1 MRKSYLKG
9 TRILL
14 LFTLVVWLF
23 TISATVI
30 TIKPFFGNFGDK
42 TQNTEKYTTGLDGNS
57 YIKLLA
63 IEETNI
69 TDDKVLSEGEKF
81 YLVQYEDG
89 YIMMKS
95 TPEKIREILGK
106 YGLDDLPDGKLVFAD
121 SYDIYV
127 DIDGV
132 REMNSGGKRRTS
144 KPNVPNE
151 LREKFKK
158 AYKESDLPIVKSPL
172 NNSAWK
178 NEFNEKIYIRTL
190 TTADTVYSFI
200 GLGFFIMITLVMTSN
215 VIKRIRINISSYNTL
230 FYKYPETRY
239 DMDLIVRDAN
249 FINKELKIIV
259 YKDLLI
265 IYKTTFIVEEIS
277 DIEEMLFRKN
287 SAKGKNEHT
296 LIYNTHFDNKNREI
310 KMKRVSTE
318 EFIATAK
325 TLRKDYKIKIIIN
338 V

>member
-9 TRILL
+9 TRILI
-14 LFTLVVWLF
+14 LFTLVAWVF
-23 TISATVI
+23 TIAAIVG
-30 TIKPFFGNFGDK
+30 TIKPYFGNFGDK
-42 TQNTEKYTTGLDGNS
+42 TQNTEKYRTGLDGYA

-63 IEETNI
+63 IQETNI
-69 TDDKVLSEGEKF
+69 EDSKILSEGEKF

-95 TPEKIREILGK
+95 TPEKIQEILGK
-106 YGLDDLPDGKLVFAD
+106 HDLVDGKLVFAD

-127 DIDGV
+127 DIDGE
-132 REMNSGGKRRTS
+132 REMSSGGKHSSS
-144 KPNVPNE
+144 KPNVSNE

-190 TTADTVYSFI
+190 NTMDSIISFVFSGI
-200 GLGFFIMITLVMTSN
+200 LTMIALIMTFNI
-215 VIKRIRINISSYNTL
+215 IKRIRSNISSYNTL

-277 DIEEMLFRKN
+277 DIEKILFRKN

-296 LIYNTHFDNKNREI
+296 LIYSTHIDNKNREI

-318 EFIATAK
+318 DFIATAK
-325 TLRKDYKIKIIIN
+325 TLRTDYKIQIIRN

>member
-1 MRKSYLKG
+1 MIKYYLKG
-9 TRILL
+9 KN
-14 LFTLVVWLF
+14 FTLF
-23 TISATVI
+23 S
-30 TIKPFFGNFGDK
+30 
-42 TQNTEKYTTGLDGNS
+42 
-57 YIKLLA
+57 
-63 IEETNI
+63 
-69 TDDKVLSEGEKF
+69 
-81 YLVQYEDG
+81 
-89 YIMMKS
+89 
-95 TPEKIREILGK
+95 
-106 YGLDDLPDGKLVFAD
+106 
-121 SYDIYV
+121 SYDIHV

-132 REMNSGGKRRTS
+132 REMSSGGKRRTS

-230 FYKYPETRY
+230 FYKYPETRN

-265 IYKTTFIVEEIS
+265 IYKTTFIVEEIN
-277 DIEEMLFRKN
+277 DIEKMLFRKN

-296 LIYNTHFDNKNREI
+296 IIYSTHFDNKNREI
-310 KMKRVSTE
+310 KLKRISTE
-318 EFIATAK
+318 DFIATAK
-325 TLRKDYKIKIIIN
+325 RLRENYKIKIKIN

>member
-9 TRILL
+9 ARILL

-23 TISATVI
+23 TISVTVI
-30 TIKPFFGNFGDK
+30 TIKPYFGNFGDK
-42 TQNTEKYTTGLDGNS
+42 TQNTEKYRTGLDGYA

-63 IEETNI
+63 IQETNI
-69 TDDKVLSEGEKF
+69 EDSKILSEGEKF

-95 TPEKIREILGK
+95 TPEKIQEILGK
-106 YGLDDLPDGKLVFAD
+106 HDLVDGKLVFAD

-127 DIDGV
+127 DIDGE
-132 REMNSGGKRRTS
+132 REMSSGGKHSSS
-144 KPNVPNE
+144 KPNVSNE

-287 SAKGKNEHT
+287 SAKGKNEHI

-318 EFIATAK
+318 DFIATAK

>member
-23 TISATVI
+23 TISAAVI

-106 YGLDDLPDGKLVFAD
+106 YGLDDLTDGKLVFAD
-121 SYDIYV
+121 S
-127 DIDGV
+127 
-132 REMNSGGKRRTS
+132 
-144 KPNVPNE
+144 
-151 LREKFKK
+151 
-158 AYKESDLPIVKSPL
+158 
-172 NNSAWK
+172 
-178 NEFNEKIYIRTL
+178 
-190 TTADTVYSFI
+190 
-200 GLGFFIMITLVMTSN
+200 
-215 VIKRIRINISSYNTL
+215 
-230 FYKYPETRY
+230 
-239 DMDLIVRDAN
+239 
-249 FINKELKIIV
+249 
-259 YKDLLI
+259 
-265 IYKTTFIVEEIS
+265 
-277 DIEEMLFRKN
+277 
-287 SAKGKNEHT
+287 
-296 LIYNTHFDNKNREI
+296 
-310 KMKRVSTE
+310 
-318 EFIATAK
+318 
-325 TLRKDYKIKIIIN
+325 
-338 V
+338 

>member
-23 TISATVI
+23 TISAAVI

-42 TQNTEKYTTGLDGNS
+42 TQNTEKYRTGLDGYA

-63 IEETNI
+63 IQETNI
-69 TDDKVLSEGEKF
+69 EDSKILSEGEKF

-95 TPEKIREILGK
+95 TPEKIQEILGK
-106 YGLDDLPDGKLVFAD
+106 HDLVDGKLVFAD

-127 DIDGV
+127 DIDGE
-132 REMNSGGKRRTS
+132 REMSSGGKHSSS
-144 KPNVPNE
+144 KPNVSNE

-178 NEFNEKIYIRTL
+178 NDFNEKIYIRTL
-190 TTADTVYSFI
+190 NTTDSIISFVFSGI
-200 GLGFFIMITLVMTSN
+200 LTMIALIMTFNI
-215 VIKRIRINISSYNTL
+215 IKRIRSNISSYNTL

-259 YKDLLI
+259 YKELLI

-277 DIEEMLFRKN
+277 DIEKMLFRKN

-296 LIYNTHFDNKNREI
+296 IIYSTHFSDKNREI
-310 KMKRVSTE
+310 KLKRVKTE
-318 EFIATAK
+318 DIIATAK
-325 TLRKDYKIKIIIN
+325 TLREDYKMKIIIN

>member
-23 TISATVI
+23 TISAAVI
-30 TIKPFFGNFGDK
+30 TIKPYFGNFGDK
-42 TQNTEKYTTGLDGNS
+42 TQNTEKYRTGLDGYA

-63 IEETNI
+63 IQETNI
-69 TDDKVLSEGEKF
+69 EDSKILSEGEKF

-95 TPEKIREILGK
+95 TPEKIQEILGK
-106 YGLDDLPDGKLVFAD
+106 HDLVDGKLVFAD

-127 DIDGV
+127 DIDGE
-132 REMNSGGKRRTS
+132 REMSSGGKHSSS
-144 KPNVPNE
+144 KPNVSNE

-200 GLGFFIMITLVMTSN
+200 GLGFFIMITLVMTTN
-215 VIKRIRINISSYNTL
+215 VIKRIRSNINSYDTL

-287 SAKGKNEHT
+287 SAKGKNEHI

>member
-9 TRILL
+9 ARILL

-23 TISATVI
+23 TISVTVI
-30 TIKPFFGNFGDK
+30 TIKPYFGNFGDK
-42 TQNTEKYTTGLDGNS
+42 TQNTEKYRTGLDGYA

-63 IEETNI
+63 IQETNI
-69 TDDKVLSEGEKF
+69 EDSKILSEGEKF

-95 TPEKIREILGK
+95 TPEKIQEILGK
-106 YGLDDLPDGKLVFAD
+106 HDLVDGKLVFAD

-127 DIDGV
+127 DIDGE
-132 REMNSGGKRRTS
+132 REMSSGGKHSSS
-144 KPNVPNE
+144 KPNVSNE

-172 NNSAWK
+172 NNGAWK

-190 TTADTVYSFI
+190 NTADTVYSFI
-200 GLGFFIMITLVMTSN
+200 GLGFFIMITLVMTTN
-215 VIKRIRINISSYNTL
+215 VIKRIRSNINSYDTL

-318 EFIATAK
+318 DFIATAK

>member
-9 TRILL
+9 TRILI

-23 TISATVI
+23 TIVAIVG
-30 TIKPFFGNFGDK
+30 TIKPYFGNFGDK
-42 TQNTEKYTTGLDGNS
+42 TQNTEKYRTGLDGYA

-63 IEETNI
+63 IQETNI
-69 TDDKVLSEGEKF
+69 EDSKILSEGEKF

-95 TPEKIREILGK
+95 TPEKIQEILGK
-106 YGLDDLPDGKLVFAD
+106 HNLVDGKLVFAD

-127 DIDGV
+127 DIDGE
-132 REMNSGGKRRTS
+132 REMSSGGKHSSS

-178 NEFNEKIYIRTL
+178 NDFNEKIYIRTL
-190 TTADTVYSFI
+190 NTTDSIISFVFSGI
-200 GLGFFIMITLVMTSN
+200 LTMIALIMTFNI
-215 VIKRIRINISSYNTL
+215 IKRIRSNISSYNIL

-259 YKDLLI
+259 YKELLI

-277 DIEEMLFRKN
+277 DIEKMLFRKN

-296 LIYNTHFDNKNREI
+296 IIYSTHFSDKNREI
-310 KMKRVSTE
+310 KLKRVNTE
-318 EFIATAK
+318 DFIATAK
-325 TLRKDYKIKIIIN
+325 TLREDYKMKIIIN